1 MLWRYYRWSFLRS
14 TPNRLFFIAPVLPL
28 RFLSSAATV
37 CATNPT
43 TQYKKFR
50 ENHQHF
56 PEKNNKLFITLTH
69 QIVHSTLLNCTS
81 DLIALSF
88 FLWCAKQPNY
98 FHNTTAFDHMVGVV
112 NRLMQRYETVGG
124 VVWGLESIGC
134 VPKAQTFLLLL
145 RIYWRGEMYD
155 MVFEAFE
162 QMGCFGFEPNTF
174 ARNVIMDVLF
184 KIGRVDVAIKV
195 FKETQLPNFLTFN
208 IALCNFCKL
217 NDLVRVRE
225 VFTMMLGMGYYPN
238 VETFEMIL
246 NYFCKLGM
254 LVEAYQVLG
263 RMIILG
269 IPLSVNA
276 WSILID
282 GFCRL
287 RRIDIACSLLE
298 KMGKNGCS
306 PNVVTYTTL
315 IKGLMESKMIGDAF
329 HVLNI
334 MKSKGYAPDLVLCN
348 VLIDC
353 FSKVGRYDDAVD
365 VFVNLET
372 QKMAPDSY
380 TFCSLLSTICLSK
393 RFSLL
398 PKLVHGLVIEADLV
412 VCNALLIYFC
422 NAGFPSLAV
431 ELYSDMLDRGFTPDK
446 YSFVGLLSGLCGARR
461 VDEAVNVYYGIIMN
475 YPGQDAYIHTVI
487 TDGLIKAGK
496 FYKAIRVFRKAV
508 IEKHPLDAVSYTVA
522 IRGLLKSGRFGEACT
537 LYNQM
542 KEVNITPNAHTFN
555 VMLYIF
561 CRERDLKMVI
571 ELLQEMIDARIEL
584 SCNNYFR
591 LCEFLCRSHNS
602 NSAVNLLI
610 EMRDLGLIPANAIC
624 VPLSEEHVQGLKVDV
639 GSLLLKGYL
648 ENDPFVGTSG
658 SEDLSDVAASVG

>member
-1 MLWRYYRWSFLRS
+1 MLWRFYRWISLHS
-14 TPNRLFFIAPVLPL
+14 TPSRLFVTSVLPL
-28 RFLSSAATV
+28 RFLSSATV
-37 CATNPT
+37 CVTNPT
-43 TQYKKFR
+43 TQSKKFR
-50 ENHQHF
+50 ENQHF
-56 PEKNNKLFITLTH
+56 PEKNNPFITITH

-124 VVWGLESIGC
+124 VVRGLESIGC
-134 VPKAQTFLLLL
+134 VTKAQTFLLLL
-145 RIYWRGEMYD
+145 RIYWRGGMYD

-162 QMGCFGFEPNTF
+162 QMGYFGFKPNAF

-195 FKETQLPNFLTFN
+195 LKETQLPNFLTFN
-208 IALCNFCKL
+208 IALCNLCKL

-238 VETFEMIL
+238 VETFEMVL
-246 NYFCKLGM
+246 NCFCKLSK

-263 RMIILG
+263 RMVTLG
-269 IPLSVNA
+269 IPISVNV

-287 RRIDIACSLLE
+287 HRIDIACSLLE
-298 KMGKNGCS
+298 KMGKIGCP

-315 IKGLMESKMIGDAF
+315 IKGLMETKMVGDAF

-353 FSKVGRYDDAVD
+353 FSKIGRYDDALD
-365 VFVNLET
+365 VFVNFGNKKL
-372 QKMAPDSY
+372 APDSY

-398 PKLVHGLVIEADLV
+398 PKLVHGLVIEVDLV
-412 VCNALLIYFC
+412 VGNALLSYFC
-422 NAGFPSLAV
+422 KAGFPNLAV
-431 ELYSDMLDRGFTPDK
+431 ELYNDMLDRGFTPDK
-446 YSFVGLLSGLCGARR
+446 YSFVGLLSGLCGTRR
-461 VDEAVNVYYGIIMN
+461 IDEAINVYHGIIVN
-475 YPGQDAYIHTVI
+475 HPGQDAYIHTVI

-496 FYKAIRVFRKAV
+496 LYKAIRVFRKAV
-508 IEKHPLDAVSYTVA
+508 VEKYPLDAVSYTVA
-522 IRGLLKSGRFGEACT
+522 IHGLLKSGRTGEACT

-542 KEVNITPNAHTFN
+542 KEASIIPNARTYN
-555 VMLYIF
+555 VILYIS

-571 ELLQEMIDARIEL
+571 QLLQEMIDARVEL

-591 LCEFLCRSHNS
+591 LCNFLCRSHNS

-610 EMRDLGLIPANAIC
+610 EMRDLGLIPAKAIC
-624 VPLSEEHVQGLKVDV
+624 ALLSEEHVPGLKAD
-639 GSLLLKGYL
+639 GENLLLLKGYM

-658 SEDLSDVAASVG
+658 SEDLSDMAASVG

>member
-1 MLWRYYRWSFLRS
+1 MLWRFYRWSLLHS
-14 TPNRLFFIAPVLPL
+14 TPSRLFVTSVLPL
-28 RFLSSAATV
+28 RFLSSATV
-37 CATNPT
+37 CVTNPT
-43 TQYKKFR
+43 TQSKKFR
-50 ENHQHF
+50 ENQHF
-56 PEKNNKLFITLTH
+56 PEKSNPFITLTH

-124 VVWGLESIGC
+124 VVRGLESIGC
-134 VPKAQTFLLLL
+134 VTKAQTFLLLL
-145 RIYWRGEMYD
+145 RIYWRGGMYD

-162 QMGCFGFEPNTF
+162 QMGYFGFKPNTF

-195 FKETQLPNFLTFN
+195 LKETQLPNFLTFN
-208 IALCNFCKL
+208 IALCNLCKL
-217 NDLVRVRE
+217 NDSVRVRE
-225 VFTMMLGMGYYPN
+225 VFTMMLGTGYYPN
-238 VETFEMIL
+238 VETFEMVL
-246 NYFCKLGM
+246 NCFCKLSK

-263 RMIILG
+263 RMVTLG
-269 IPLSVNA
+269 IPISVNV

-298 KMGKNGCS
+298 NMGKTGCS

-315 IKGLMESKMIGDAF
+315 IKGLMETKMVGDAF

-334 MKSKGYAPDLVLCN
+334 LKSKGYAPDLILCN

-353 FSKVGRYDDAVD
+353 FSKIGRYDDALD
-365 VFVNLET
+365 VFVDFGNKKL
-372 QKMAPDSY
+372 APDSY

-412 VCNALLIYFC
+412 VGNALLSYFC
-422 NAGFPSLAV
+422 KAGFPNLAV
-431 ELYSDMLDRGFTPDK
+431 EFYNDMLDR
-446 YSFVGLLSGLCGARR
+446 
-461 VDEAVNVYYGIIMN
+461 
-475 YPGQDAYIHTVI
+475 
-487 TDGLIKAGK
+487 DGLIKAGK
-496 FYKAIRVFRKAV
+496 LYKAIRVFRKAV
-508 IEKHPLDAVSYTVA
+508 VEKYPLDAVSYTVA
-522 IRGLLKSGRFGEACT
+522 IHGLLRSGRTGEACT

-542 KEVNITPNAHTFN
+542 KEASIIPNARTYN
-555 VMLYIF
+555 VILYIS

-571 ELLQEMIDARIEL
+571 QLLQEMIDARVEL
-584 SCNNYFR
+584 SCNNYFW
-591 LCEFLCRSHNS
+591 LCNFLCRSHNS

-610 EMRDLGLIPANAIC
+610 EMRDLGLIPAKAIC
-624 VPLSEEHVQGLKVDV
+624 APLSEEHVPGLKAD
-639 GSLLLKGYL
+639 GESLLLLKGYM

-658 SEDLSDVAASVG
+658 SEDLSDMAASVG